1 MERRRRNADES
12 WLTSQDRA
20 DLERVVVRLLD
31 IAARCT
37 DARIQ
42 GELMELADGLVR
54 IIEA

>member
-1 MERRRRNADES
+1 MVRSRRNADES

-31 IAARCT
+31 IAARCS

-42 GELMELADGLVR
+42 GELMQLADELVK
-54 IIEA
+54 IIEG

>member
-1 MERRRRNADES
+1 MVRARRNADES

-31 IAARCT
+31 VAARCT

-42 GELMELADGLVR
+42 GELMELADELVKV
-54 IIEA
+54 IEG

>member
-1 MERRRRNADES
+1 MAGGRRNADES

-20 DLERVVVRLLD
+20 DFERVVVRLLD

-37 DARIQ
+37 DARVQ
-42 GELMELADGLVR
+42 EELMELADELVK